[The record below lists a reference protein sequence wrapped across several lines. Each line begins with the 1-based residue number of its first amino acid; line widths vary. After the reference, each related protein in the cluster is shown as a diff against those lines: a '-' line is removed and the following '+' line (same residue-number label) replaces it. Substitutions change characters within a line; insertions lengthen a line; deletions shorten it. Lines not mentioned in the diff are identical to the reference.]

1 MKNLLKTLLL
11 FPLLVLG
18 QNIDSCYSIDNYNVL
33 LLEAN
38 PKLSIDLPE
47 GWSMFGFSC
56 SDSIDA
62 ITAFEDHKDKITIV
76 KDEMGL
82 SYLPAWEFNALGRLK
97 PSEGYQIKM
106 NTAVSGVSFCERLS
120 LPQVLGCVDCE
131 AINFDSWATT
141 SDGSCHYDSDG
152 DGVYDADEIGG
163 CQSIEACNYNPD
175 ATDDNDSCTYP
186 SETYLN
192 CSGTCLSDSDSD
204 GVCDEIELEGC
215 QSVEACNYNPDATDA
230 DDSCSYPSVVY
241 LDCSGFCLNDTDDD
255 GVCDEVEVE
264 GCVNPDA
271 CNYDTEATED
281 DGFCT
286 YPSESHLDCAGACL
300 NDSDDDGVCDEFEI
314 AGCLDVAA
322 CNYNVQATDA
332 GACSFAQDG
341 YDCDGNLL
349 IQVGLEYAGGIIFYI
364 DPNSPEHGLV
374 VSKEDIG
381 TPIQWGC
388 NSKLIGADETG
399 LGSWAGGEWAANSYY
414 SNGRYYFWVKNMYRM
429 WYYGCND
436 DPLEWNNTLKGIKTF
451 LNLFNA
457 STDAGGHTDW
467 FIPTKDQLKE
477 IYDVRDQLVDSPGFV
492 ECTSN
497 YWSSSESSNNKA
509 WLQRFGDGLLFE
521 YWKDQ
526 PVGKVRAVRAF

>member
-38 PKLSIDLPE
+38 PKLSIDLPV

-141 SDGSCHYDSDG
+141 SDGSCLYDSDG

-215 QSVEACNYNPDATDA
+215 QSEEACNYNPDATDA
-230 DDSCSYPSVVY
+230 DDSCSYPSVAY
-241 LDCSGFCLNDTDDD
+241 LDCSGICLNDTDDD
-255 GVCDEVEVE
+255 GVCDEIEID

-271 CNYDTEATED
+271 CNYDSEATEND
-281 DGFCT
+281 DSCT
-286 YPSESHLDCAGACL
+286 FPSETYLDCSDACL
-300 NDSDDDGVCDEFEI
+300 IDTDDDGVCDELEI

-322 CNYNVQATDA
+322 CNYNELATDL
-332 GACSFAQDG
+332 GVCSFAESG
-341 YDCDGNLL
+341 YDCDGNS
-349 IQVGLEYAGGIIFYI
+349 IFQVGQEHLGGTIFWM
-364 DPNSPEHGLV
+364 DPDHPGHGLV
-374 VSKEDIG
+374 VKNTDVSSVYTDRFYFNQYHHPLN
-381 TPIQWGC
+381 TTDQSATY
-388 NSKLIGADETG
+388 NATT
-399 LGSWAGGEWAANSYY
+399 GEWSGGGVSNTQKIIQSAEPMHNKTLRHYFTFSRPNSDW
-414 SNGRYYFWVKNMYRM
+414 WVPSKAEMQKLY
-429 WYYGCND
+429 
-436 DPLEWNNTLKGIKTF
+436 
-451 LNLFNA
+451 
-457 STDAGGHTDW
+457 DA
-467 FIPTKDQLKE
+467 KDQLE
-477 IYDVRDQLVDSPGFV
+477 NNDLFTPFTDWR
-492 ECTSN
+492 
-497 YWSSSESSNNKA
+497 YWTSSETPGVPNMSWVM
-509 WLQRFGDGLLFE
+509 WLARDGKIPE
-521 YWKDQ
+521 YTW
-526 PVGKVRAVRAF
+526 VETTSEVRLIKGF